1 MVKVR
6 SNFSSMYKELD
17 CKMCKKDL
25 PQTSAHLLECE
36 AIIGK
41 CVELKEN
48 QSKAFRVQYDHIFNS
63 SESVQLE
70 AARLYTAIL
79 KVKQDLD
86 EQDK

>member
-1 MVKVR
+1 
-6 SNFSSMYKELD
+6 MYKELE
-17 CKMCKKDL
+17 CNLCKKDL
-25 PQTSAHLLECE
+25 PQTSAHLLQCE

-48 QSKAFRVQYDHIFNS
+48 QLKAFRVQYDHIFDNK
-63 SESVQLE
+63 ESVQLE

-79 KVKQDLD
+79 KVKEDLD